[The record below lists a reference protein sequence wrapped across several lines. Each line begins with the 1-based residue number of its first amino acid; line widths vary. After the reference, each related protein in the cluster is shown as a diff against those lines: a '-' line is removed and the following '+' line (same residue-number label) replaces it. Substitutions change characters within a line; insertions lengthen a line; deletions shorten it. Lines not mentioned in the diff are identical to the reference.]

1 MSTHTA
7 YYLSTI
13 AFMIIVFHIHC
24 KFMIVNL
31 IAGPV
36 WANPAVVG
44 GEREESLVLNS
55 ADIKSKCRDKLSQT
69 EVLVPFISTGGI
81 GTGGRALT
89 FQKLQSIF

>member
-13 AFMIIVFHIHC
+13 VFTIIVFHIHC

-69 EVLVPFISTGGI
+69 EVSFISTGGI
-81 GTGGRALT
+81 GTGGPALT
-89 FQKLQSIF
+89 FKKLQSIC